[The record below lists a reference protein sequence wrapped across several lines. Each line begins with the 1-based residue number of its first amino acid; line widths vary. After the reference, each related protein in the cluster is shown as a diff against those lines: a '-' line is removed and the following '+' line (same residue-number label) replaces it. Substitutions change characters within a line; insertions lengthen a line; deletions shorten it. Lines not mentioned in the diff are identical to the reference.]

1 MNWKGLICR
10 RGDVLQKYTILKSD
24 HFPGEQGAQQ
34 IKIAGSCIKG
44 NNAPRVFTFA
54 GCQNKK
60 LLPLIDGAPNFR
72 QVRSCPFVLSL
83 PITHSCNDGGFRKL
97 RPGSG

>member
-1 MNWKGLICR
+1 MQGLLKGQVPLICR

-24 HFPGEQGAQQ
+24 HFPGELHEGPCCRYECLQRADRLYLM
-34 IKIAGSCIKG
+34 ILPAC
-44 NNAPRVFTFA
+44 A

-72 QVRSCPFVLSL
+72 QVRRFQL
-83 PITHSCNDGGFRKL
+83 PLLQT
-97 RPGSG
+97 